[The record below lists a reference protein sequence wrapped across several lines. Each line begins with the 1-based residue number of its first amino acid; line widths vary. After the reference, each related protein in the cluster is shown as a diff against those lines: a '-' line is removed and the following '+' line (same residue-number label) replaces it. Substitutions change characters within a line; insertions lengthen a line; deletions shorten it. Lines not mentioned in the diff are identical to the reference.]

1 MEVILVLNAG
11 SSSLK
16 FQLLAATPALD
27 RQVRGQIDGIGVRPR
42 LRATGADGAI
52 LVDRTW
58 EAAELPD
65 LPAATEA
72 LRGWLSGLG
81 GVELRAVGHRVVHG
95 GPDFDRPVR
104 LDADILARLTALEPL
119 APLHQPHN
127 LAAIRVVA
135 AIDPD
140 LPQVACFDTAF
151 HRGHPEHTDCYA
163 LPRAL
168 YDEGIRRYGF
178 HGLSYEYIASRLP
191 DLAPEVA
198 GGRVIVAH
206 LGSGASMCAPGRRPQ
221 HRDRPWASPPST
233 ACRWAPGPASSTPAS
248 SCT

>member
-1 MEVILVLNAG
+1 M
-11 SSSLK
+11 
-16 FQLLAATPALD
+16 
-27 RQVRGQIDGIGVRPR
+27 
-42 LRATGADGAI
+42 
-52 LVDRTW
+52 
-58 EAAELPD
+58 
-65 LPAATEA
+65 
-72 LRGWLSGLG
+72 
-81 GVELRAVGHRVVHG
+81 
-95 GPDFDRPVR
+95 R

-135 AIDPD
+135 AIDPT

-151 HRGHPEHTDCYA
+151 HRGHPAHADCYA

-178 HGLSYEYIASRLP
+178 HGLSYEYIAGRLP
-191 DLAPEVA
+191 DVAPEIA

-206 LGSGASMCAPGRRPQ
+206 LGSGASMCALPPAAASS
-221 HRDRPWASPPST
+221 RPWASPPST
-233 ACRWAPGPASSTPAS
+233 ACRWAPAPASSTPAS

>member
-16 FQLLAATPALD
+16 FQVLSPMPAWSAGSAARSTASASARASAPPTPTA
-27 RQVRGQIDGIGVRPR
+27 RPSSTAR
-42 LRATGADGAI
+42 WA
-52 LVDRTW
+52 
-58 EAAELPD
+58 AAELPD

-72 LRGWLSGLG
+72 LRALA
-81 GVELRAVGHRVVHG
+81 LRPRRRRAPRR
-95 GPDFDRPVR
+95 RPSR
-104 LDADILARLTALEPL
+104 RPRRPRLRPPGALDADVLARLTALEPL

-178 HGLSYEYIASRLP
+178 HGLSYEYIAGRLP
-191 DLAPEVA
+191 ELAPEIA

-206 LGSGASMCAPGRRPQ
+206 LGSGASMCALLAGRSVET
-221 HRDRPWASPPST
+221 RPWASPPST
-233 ACRWAPGPASSTPAS
+233 ACRWAPAPASSTPAS